1 MGSKADGSVQ
11 SAEESSEETPLL
23 ALLRSNPALTAR
35 QAAERL
41 GLSQRAVEKQLA
53 ALKAGDRL
61 RRIGPNKG
69 GHWQVVE

>member
-1 MGSKADGSVQ
+1 VESTADGSVQ
-11 SAEESSEETPLL
+11 SAEESSEETSLL

-53 ALKAGDRL
+53 ALKAGGHL
-61 RRIGPNKG
+61 SRIGLNKG

>member
-1 MGSKADGSVQ
+1 MESTADGSVQ
-11 SAEESSEETPLL
+11 SSEETSLL

-53 ALKAGDRL
+53 ALKAGSCSRAL
-61 RRIGPNKG
+61 
-69 GHWQVVE
+69 VAALA